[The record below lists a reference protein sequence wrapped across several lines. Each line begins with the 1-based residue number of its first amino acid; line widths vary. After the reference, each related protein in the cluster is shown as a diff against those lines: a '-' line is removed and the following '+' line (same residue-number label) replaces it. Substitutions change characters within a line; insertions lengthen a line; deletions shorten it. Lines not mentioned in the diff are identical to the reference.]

1 MSDDLRQRA
10 DSELANVRRHGAA
23 LRAQLDAANPLLW
36 LGGGVVAGAVA
47 ARIAGS
53 RKGVA
58 SKRPAPIALLAG
70 LAEGFIVAKLE
81 PLLARAR
88 QSAPES
94 P

>member
-10 DSELANVRRHGAA
+10 DAELANVRRHGTA

-47 ARIAGS
+47 SRIAGAGKGGS
-53 RKGVA
+53 R
-58 SKRPAPIALLAG
+58 KRPAPIALLAG
-70 LAEGFIVAKLE
+70 LAEGFIVAQLE

-88 QSAPES
+88 QSAPDA